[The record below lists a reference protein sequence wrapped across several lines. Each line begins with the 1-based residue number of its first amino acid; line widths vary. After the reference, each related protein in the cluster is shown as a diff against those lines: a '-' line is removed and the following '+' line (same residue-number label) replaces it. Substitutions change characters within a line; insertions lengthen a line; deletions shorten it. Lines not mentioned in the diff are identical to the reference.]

1 MASPP
6 RRGLKTRLAA
16 VWPVGE
22 LTGWPGASGFG
33 SRSTAEEVLRGIA
46 LRGRCF
52 IVTGGS
58 AGLGKAT
65 ARALACAGAR
75 VVIACRDPTRGD
87 AVASELTAAAAAA
100 AADATR
106 GGGLV
111 TCMLCDL
118 ASLASTRAFAQAFTS
133 TGLELHGLICN
144 GTCALLGPRVASCD
158 ALSL

>member
-1 MASPP
+1 MASQP
-6 RRGLKTRLAA
+6 RRGLKTRLAG
-16 VWPVGE
+16 VWPLGE
-22 LTGWPGASGFG
+22 LSGWPGESGFG
-33 SRSTAEEVLRGIA
+33 SRSTADEVLAGVD
-46 LRGRCF
+46 LHGRVF
-52 IVTGGS
+52 IVTGGG

-75 VVIACRDPTRGD
+75 VVIACRDPAKGD
-87 AVASELTAAAAAA
+87 AVASELTAAAA

-111 TCMLCDL
+111 TCLLCDL

-144 GTCALLGPRVASCD
+144 GACVRVLLACRDEKCQS
-158 ALSL
+158 S

>member
-22 LTGWPGASGFG
+22 LTGWLGASGFG
-33 SRSTAEEVLRGIA
+33 SRSTAEEVLSGID
-46 LRGRCF
+46 LHGRVF
-52 IVTGGS
+52 IITGGS

-87 AVASELTAAAAAA
+87 AVASELTAA